1 MSLKSILPS
10 FARPTEL
17 ERAGSPFFSLQS
29 EINRM
34 FDDAFRGFPAASSFG
49 GLDKVLS
56 PAIDVKETEQGL
68 EVSAELPGI
77 EEKDLDVSIVEDLL
91 TIKAEKKQEQKKEEK
106 GYYMMERSYGTVSR
120 SVRLP
125 FNADPDKVSAS
136 FDKGVLKIAIPRP
149 ADEQAKV
156 RKIQVKPA
164 A

>member
-17 ERAGSPFFSLQS
+17 ERGGNPFFSLQS

-34 FDDAFRGFPAASSFG
+34 FDDAFRGFPSGASIS

-120 SVRLP
+120 SIRLP
-125 FNADPDKVSAS
+125 FAADPSKVSAT
-136 FDKGVLKIAIPRP
+136 FDKGVLKIAVPRP
-149 ADEQAKV
+149 AEEQAKV